1 MSKLKLQIITPQK
14 PVLDKEVDFV
24 VLPAHKG
31 EMGILPGHTQ
41 YIATLKLGVL
51 RYKIGEETETFALLG
66 GIAEIENNR
75 VSVFAEGAVLQ
86 DEIDEETARQQLE
99 KAKSMRTQ
107 SNKTID
113 LEQADQEIKEALLLL
128 KVKKLKSGKLAKKQS
143 KNTEQ

>member
-1 MSKLKLQIITPQK
+1 MPKIHLQIITPQK
-14 PVLDKEVDFV
+14 PVLDKQVDFV
-24 VLPAHKG
+24 VLPASKG
-31 EMGILPGHTQ
+31 ELGILPGHTQ
-41 YIATLKLGVL
+41 YITTLKIGVL

-99 KAKSMRTQ
+99 KAKAARLQ
-107 SNKTID
+107 SNKKID

-128 KVKKLKSGKLAKKQS
+128 KVKKLQSGKLKQ
-143 KNTEQ
+143 KNK

>member
-1 MSKLKLQIITPQK
+1 MPKIHLQIITPQK
-14 PVLDKEVDFV
+14 PVLDKQVDFV
-24 VLPAHKG
+24 VLPASKG
-31 EMGILPGHTQ
+31 ELGILPGHTQ
-41 YIATLKLGVL
+41 YMTTLKIGVL

-66 GIAEIENNR
+66 GIAEIEHNN

-99 KAKSMRTQ
+99 AAKAARTQ

-128 KVKKLKSGKLAKKQS
+128 KVKKLKSGKLKQ
-143 KNTEQ
+143 KNK

>member
-1 MSKLKLQIITPQK
+1 MPKIHLQIITPQK
-14 PVLDKEVDFV
+14 PVLDKQVDFV
-24 VLPAHKG
+24 VLPASKG
-31 EMGILPGHTQ
+31 ELGILPGHTQ
-41 YIATLKLGVL
+41 YITTLKIGVL

-99 KAKSMRTQ
+99 KAKAARLQ
-107 SNKTID
+107 SNKKID

-128 KVKKLKSGKLAKKQS
+128 KVKQLKSNKLKKK
-143 KNTEQ
+143 K

>member
-1 MSKLKLQIITPQK
+1 MSSKIHLQIITPQK

-24 VLPAHKG
+24 VLPASKG
-31 EMGILPGHTQ
+31 ELGILPGHTQ
-41 YIATLKLGVL
+41 YITTLKLGVL

-66 GIAEIENNR
+66 GIAEIEHNR

-99 KAKSMRTQ
+99 KAKSARLAST
-107 SNKTID
+107 KTID

-128 KVKKLKSGKLAKKQS
+128 KVKKLKSGKLKK
-143 KNTEQ
+143 K

>member
-1 MSKLKLQIITPQK
+1 MSSKIHLQIITPQK
-14 PVLDKEVDFV
+14 PVLDTEVDFV
-24 VLPAHKG
+24 VLPASKG

-41 YIATLKLGVL
+41 YITTLRLGVL

-99 KAKSMRTQ
+99 KAKSARMQ

-128 KVKKLKSGKLAKKQS
+128 KVKNLKSNKNKK
-143 KNTEQ
+143 K

>member
-1 MSKLKLQIITPQK
+1 MQKLHLQIITPQK

-24 VLPAHKG
+24 VLPASKG
-31 EMGILPGHTQ
+31 ELGILPGHTQ
-41 YIATLKLGVL
+41 YITTLKLGVL

-99 KAKSMRTQ
+99 KAKSARLAST
-107 SNKTID
+107 KTID

-128 KVKKLKSGKLAKKQS
+128 KVKKLKSGKLKK
-143 KNTEQ
+143 K

>member
-1 MSKLKLQIITPQK
+1 MSSKIHLQIITPQK

-24 VLPAHKG
+24 VLPAKKG

-41 YIATLKLGVL
+41 YITTLKLGVL
-51 RYKIGEETETFALLG
+51 RYRIGEDTETFALLG

-99 KAKSMRTQ
+99 KAKSVRRQ
-107 SNKTID
+107 SGKAIN

-128 KVKKLKSGKLAKKQS
+128 KVKNLKSNKNKK
-143 KNTEQ
+143 K

>member
-1 MSKLKLQIITPQK
+1 MPKIHLQIITPQK

-24 VLPAHKG
+24 VLPASKG
-31 EMGILPGHTQ
+31 ELGILPGHTQ
-41 YIATLKLGVL
+41 YITTLKLGVL

-66 GIAEIENNR
+66 GIAEIEHNR

-99 KAKSMRTQ
+99 KAKAARMQ
-107 SNKTID
+107 SGKAIN

-128 KVKKLKSGKLAKKQS
+128 KVKKLKSGKLKK
-143 KNTEQ
+143 K